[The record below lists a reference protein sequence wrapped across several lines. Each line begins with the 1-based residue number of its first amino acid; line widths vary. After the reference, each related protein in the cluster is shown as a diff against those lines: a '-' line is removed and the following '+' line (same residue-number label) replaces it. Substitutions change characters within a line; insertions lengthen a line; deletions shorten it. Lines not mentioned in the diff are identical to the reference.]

1 MVVGL
6 DDEGALAIK
15 LVIEVLRRLKNIP
28 PAQSVQLVHGAA
40 KLAPAQRGIPFKNN
54 VVNSKARTLLDVNA
68 QYLSLGKG
76 SVGFGRDFCG
86 GVREA
91 LLD

>member
-28 PAQSVQLVHGAA
+28 PAQAMQLVHGPS
-40 KLAPAQRGIPFKNN
+40 KLAPA
-54 VVNSKARTLLDVNA
+54 
-68 QYLSLGKG
+68 
-76 SVGFGRDFCG
+76 
-86 GVREA
+86 
-91 LLD
+91 